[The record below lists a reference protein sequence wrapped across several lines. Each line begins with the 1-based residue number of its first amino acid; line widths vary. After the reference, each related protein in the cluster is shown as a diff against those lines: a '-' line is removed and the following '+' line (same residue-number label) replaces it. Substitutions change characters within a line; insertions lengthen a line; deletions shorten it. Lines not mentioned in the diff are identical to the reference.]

1 MLHLLSPSRAATADY
16 LRVGVPV
23 SIKFRPLRL
32 DRALAEVGVLHH
44 TSAELA
50 ELSILGPTNR
60 PAFAGAKVVSVI
72 ERLARSALIAEPR
85 LGNTYPV
92 VDKRRYLRKLH
103 VRFGAPKLDD
113 LRF

>member
-1 MLHLLSPSRAATADY
+1 
-16 LRVGVPV
+16 V

-92 VDKRRYLRKLH
+92 VDKRRHLRKLH